1 MDSNPTLAM
10 ALGVPEED
18 ESKLIPIVERS
29 DLVKE
34 RTEIPGAIGTF
45 KLNPVVSDLLD
56 SFSITARDD
65 VRLLVAGSVK
75 TDQGCMCGAHALVKT
90 LLRHLVYSR
99 SEIVFFDMEA
109 GLENFSRGTVRNTNN
124 LIIVSEPSR
133 SSITT
138 LKRIIKHGREL
149 GMDKDRL
156 WVVFNKWPDLDEQ
169 RAYSIVESLDVNLLG
184 VIPFTQDIVSADME
198 GVPLLDSNAQ
208 SVAIEK
214 VIIMKNRLLEIL
226 SNENDS

>member
-1 MDSNPTLAM
+1 
-10 ALGVPEED
+10 
-18 ESKLIPIVERS
+18 
-29 DLVKE
+29 
-34 RTEIPGAIGTF
+34 
-45 KLNPVVSDLLD
+45 
-56 SFSITARDD
+56 
-65 VRLLVAGSVK
+65 
-75 TDQGCMCGAHALVKT
+75 ALVKT

-109 GLENFSRGTVRNTNN
+109 GLENFSRGTVRNTNI